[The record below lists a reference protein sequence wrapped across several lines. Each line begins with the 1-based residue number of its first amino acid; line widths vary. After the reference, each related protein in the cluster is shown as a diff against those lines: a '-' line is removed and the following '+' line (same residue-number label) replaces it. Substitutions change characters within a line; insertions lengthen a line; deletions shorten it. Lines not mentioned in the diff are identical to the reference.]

1 MKSTAMTNAH
11 CVLFLIKKKKRK
23 QQRDQDSKLIVE
35 QYIILC
41 ECVYLLQSLAALI
54 KPC

>member
-11 CVLFLIKKKKRK
+11 CVLFLIKKKKK

-35 QYIILC
+35 QYIILG